1 MQGLLGFSLL
11 ALLVLALMTASS
23 AQEAAEQQ
31 QEERQLTLTKELVEY
46 LLGVLSPQCR
56 HEMEQALES
65 QQKGDL
71 SDACRQEVVY
81 LAKQQIQQQ
90 EGDPE
95 LLQQHQQQQQ
105 QKQKPRT
112 KKGPVAAPSNVILT
126 MVGFFALAVAGI
138 AAAIF
143 YINSK
148 RRGSWGERR
157 SKGAKHTKKEM
168 LAASQ
173 KKK

>member
-1 MQGLLGFSLL
+1 
-11 ALLVLALMTASS
+11 
-23 AQEAAEQQ
+23 
-31 QEERQLTLTKELVEY
+31 
-46 LLGVLSPQCR
+46 
-56 HEMEQALES
+56 MEQALES

-81 LAKQQIQQQ
+81 LAQQQIQQQ

-112 KKGPVAAPSNVILT
+112 KKGPVAAPSNVIFT

-138 AAAIF
+138 TAAIF

-157 SKGAKHTKKEM
+157 SKGTKHTKKEM
-168 LAASQ
+168 LAALQ